1 MSDQMSTT
9 LNGKSDVIQSELKIK
24 KVRDK
29 TGWKTGWKTE
39 WSREGR
45 DKMVKNLVSIF
56 NRVEKER
63 NIPKQERETTIK
75 SIYKE
80 GLRENLSKTQRAIF
94 IMNTISKA
102 YERETEIQNEMRR
115 FKRK

>member
-1 MSDQMSTT
+1 MSDQISAT

-24 KVRDK
+24 KGRD
-29 TGWKTGWKTE
+29 KTGWKTE

-75 SIYKE
+75 SIYKG

-94 IMNTISKA
+94 IMNAISKA